1 MLTLPYQYR
10 KLLILST
17 KRSRRAPKFRS
28 VISWSAESFVCY
40 FRSLYKDAVCGR
52 SSILLEALIQKAK
65 RRKNP
70 FIIHEAT
77 VQLKSISLTQEQSVF
92 LWHNLFNK

>member
-1 MLTLPYQYR
+1 MLVIYQDI
-10 KLLILST
+10 KNVDFTVPIPKVTDPLNE
-17 KRSRRAPKFRS
+17 KESRGPKFRS

-40 FRSLYKDAVCGR
+40 SRSLYKDAVCGR
-52 SSILLEALIQKAK
+52 SSILLEALTQRAK

-77 VQLKSISLTQEQSVF
+77 V
-92 LWHNLFNK
+92 

>member
-1 MLTLPYQYR
+1 MLTLLYQYR

-52 SSILLEALIQKAK
+52 SSILLEALTQRAK

-77 VQLKSISLTQEQSVF
+77 V
-92 LWHNLFNK
+92 